1 MNLDLTYWM
10 HTQDKLT
17 WIGCSIVLII
27 IYGCLYLFLDIP
39 SDMSD
44 FPMVNPIRTLL
55 GGIATGLITAQAL
68 IFTITLV
75 AAQLNARYSH
85 SMITRV
91 FTWPTALLM
100 GLYMFSS
107 LYAMVTLA
115 TLSLRPSHFLIS
127 IPFGMPAIHPVA
139 ISLALAA
146 TCLILLLPYLWSFK
160 RILNPEHMANYES
173 HRLLKRLSSENILT
187 AEETSTLDNITMSAF
202 GYRDYKT
209 YETGFTLLCHLAF
222 HSWKQ
227 SSIASAETIQRS
239 LVEIT
244 ISCLDDPRAPRIS
257 IDALSNLGK
266 DLAKSSLSEGAR
278 QILIGLSEIGEITVG
293 RKDVSLTRA
302 LCLVIS
308 DLGEL
313 GAESTL
319 GTLSEESAYS
329 LGRIGSI
336 ASSNGFEDLTRQIVA
351 YTRRVGYRSS
361 TNGQHLGTNQ
371 ALSSLWLIGG
381 TTSAHMYETSKTVA
395 RELEML
401 ELSTSVEQVD
411 RAYNSIPV
419 NEGIEAFRAYYL
431 TNIRGTR

>member
-17 WIGCSIVLII
+17 WIACTVGLIV
-27 IYGCLYLFLDIP
+27 IYGCIYLFLDLP
-39 SDMSD
+39 PDMSD

-115 TLSLRPSHFLIS
+115 ALSLRPSNFLIS
-127 IPFGMPAIHPVA
+127 LPFGMPPIHPVA
-139 ISLALAA
+139 ISLSLAA

-160 RILNPEHMANYES
+160 RILNPEHMARYES
-173 HRLLKRLSSENILT
+173 HRLLKQLRSENILT

-202 GYRDYKT
+202 SYRDYKT
-209 YETGFTLLCHLAF
+209 YETGFNLLCHLAL

-227 SSIASAETIQRS
+227 SSVTSAETIQRS

-257 IDALSNLGK
+257 IEALRRLGE
-266 DLAKSSLSEGAR
+266 DVASSSLPEGAR
-278 QILIGLSEIGEITVG
+278 QILIGLSEIGEISVG

-313 GAESTL
+313 GAENRL
-319 GTLSEESAYS
+319 GTLAEESAYS

-336 ASSNGFEDLTRQIVA
+336 ASSTGLEDLTRQIVA

-361 TNGQHLGTNQ
+361 NNGQHLGTSQ

-381 TTSAHMYETSKTVA
+381 TTSSHMYETSKTVA

-401 ELSTSVEQVD
+401 ELSTSIEQVD

-419 NEGIEAFRAYYL
+419 NAGIEAFRAYYL
-431 TNIRGTR
+431 ANIRDNR